1 MAARVL
7 GDDGCVARWRHEI
20 SSRGQQWR
28 CEISYRVELCQPWL
42 AGIVEDEHCT
52 ATRRVSDRAQV
63 GEGDGSDSREEGERV
78 ERTAV
83 NHLVCLS
90 AQHSC
95 SNEVEL
101 DCLWSRRASFSSSGS
116 PFTSGLYTRGTVI
129 DALMSSLHSDIDRPI
144 RSEGSPR
151 LLRLQLSL
159 CSSTQQL
166 EAARPTSSQPCLS
179 QAAVFKYYT
188 SSQRLQGRLA
198 TS

>member
-90 AQHSC
+90 AGSAQLL
-95 SNEVEL
+95 ERGRAGLFVVE
-101 DCLWSRRASFSSSGS
+101 
-116 PFTSGLYTRGTVI
+116 TSEFLI
-129 DALMSSLHSDIDRPI
+129 I
-144 RSEGSPR
+144 
-151 LLRLQLSL
+151 
-159 CSSTQQL
+159 
-166 EAARPTSSQPCLS
+166 
-179 QAAVFKYYT
+179 
-188 SSQRLQGRLA
+188 RLA
-198 TS
+198 FHLRTVHSRHGH